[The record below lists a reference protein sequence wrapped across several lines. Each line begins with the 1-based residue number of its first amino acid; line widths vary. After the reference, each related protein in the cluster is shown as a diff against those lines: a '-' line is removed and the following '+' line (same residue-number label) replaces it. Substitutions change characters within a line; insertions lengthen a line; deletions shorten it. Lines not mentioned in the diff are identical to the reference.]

1 MIINMARNRVIIWP
15 LKQLS
20 MGISK
25 REDSYKTGPG
35 A

>member
-20 MGISK
+20 MDISERK
-25 REDSYKTGPG
+25 NSYKTGPG